1 MFSLHVIA
9 VPLILVGLVA
19 AHVMALHEV
28 GSNNPD
34 GVEIKKKKDSNGIP
48 LDGIPFHPYYTV
60 KDIVG
65 VVVFLMVFSV
75 IVFFMPEGGGY
86 FLEFNNFFPADP
98 LVTPPHIAPVWYF
111 TPFYSILRANTV
123 NFFWIDAKLWGV
135 IFMGLGVM
143 VFFFLP
149 WLDRSPVKSIRY
161 RGPLYKGALAI
172 FIVSFFILGYLGML
186 APTDGRTL
194 VSQICTILYFA
205 FFLLMPIYTS
215 LDKCKA
221 EPERVTE

>member
-1 MFSLHVIA
+1 M
-9 VPLILVGLVA
+9 PLVLVGLVA
-19 AHVMALHEV
+19 AHIIALHEV

-34 GVEIKKKKDSNGIP
+34 GIEIKKKKDQNGIP

-65 VVVFLMVFSV
+65 VVVFFMFFSV
-75 IVFFMPEGGGY
+75 IMFFMPEGGGY
-86 FLEFNNFFPADP
+86 LLEANNFFPADP

-111 TPFYSILRANTV
+111 GPFYSILRANTV

-161 RGPLYKGALAI
+161 RGVLYKGALAI
-172 FIVSFFILGYLGML
+172 FVVSFIALGYLGML
-186 APTDGRTL
+186 APTPLRTL
-194 VSQICTILYFA
+194 VAQICTILYFA
-205 FFLLMPIYTS
+205 FFFLMPIYTS

-221 EPERVTE
+221 EPERVTG